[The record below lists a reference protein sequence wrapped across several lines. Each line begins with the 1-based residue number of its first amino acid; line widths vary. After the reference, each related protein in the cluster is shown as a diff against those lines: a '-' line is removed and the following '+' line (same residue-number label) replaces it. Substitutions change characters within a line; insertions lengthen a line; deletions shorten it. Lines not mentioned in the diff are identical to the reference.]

1 MIDLESKLKEASTA
15 RLRLIATDGVFSMD
29 GTVTPLP
36 KIINLAKKYNALTFV
51 DDCHATGFFGK
62 TGRYFFLYLETF
74 FKYKRKFSK
83 YIQLEIFIEELKS
96 IIINWEVLISSIL
109 H

>member
-1 MIDLESKLKEASTA
+1 MIDLENKLQENMSS

-36 KIINLAKKYNALTFV
+36 KILELAKKYNALTFV

-62 TGRYFFLYLETF
+62 TGRYFDIFYIELSLINNCF
-74 FKYKRKFSK
+74 FFYKYKLSF
-83 YIQLEIFIEELKS
+83 F
-96 IIINWEVLISSIL
+96 
-109 H
+109 

>member
-1 MIDLESKLKEASTA
+1 MADLENKLQSSMSS

-36 KIINLAKKYNALTFV
+36 KILELARNYNALTFV

-62 TGRYFFLYLETF
+62 TGRYSFF
-74 FKYKRKFSK
+74 
-83 YIQLEIFIEELKS
+83 QVH
-96 IIINWEVLISSIL
+96 IILLSNK
-109 H
+109 